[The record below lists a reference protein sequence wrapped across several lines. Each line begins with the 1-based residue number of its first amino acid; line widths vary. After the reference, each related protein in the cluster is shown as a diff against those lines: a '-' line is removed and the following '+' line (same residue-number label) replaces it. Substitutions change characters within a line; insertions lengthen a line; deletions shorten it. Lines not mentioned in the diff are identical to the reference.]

1 MLRRG
6 QFQEKLTEAGF
17 RVTRQRRAVY
27 DKLIDSDRHPT
38 AEQVFASVKDRLPR
52 ISLATVYKALDSLV
66 ASGLVQKVVTEGSA
80 RYEARC
86 DEHYHACCVM
96 CGCVIDINSDP
107 EMQNRLLS
115 LSPEGFR
122 TERALVEFRGVCN
135 ECASPSA
142 RSPSRSPG
150 RAARVAGGPTPAAD
164 AGRR

>member
-6 QFQEKLTEAGF
+6 QFQERLTQAGF

-38 AEQVFASVKDRLPR
+38 AEQVFASVKDQLPK

-86 DEHYHACCVM
+86 DEHYHACCVV
-96 CGCVIDINSDP
+96 CGWVRDINADP
-107 EMQNRLLS
+107 EMQKRLRS
-115 LSPEGFR
+115 LSPAGFR
-122 TERALVEFRGVCN
+122 TERAVIEFRGVCD
-135 ECASPSA
+135 ECAAPVSS
-142 RSPSRSPG
+142 SG
-150 RAARVAGGPTPAAD
+150 
-164 AGRR
+164 